1 MPIRIRLF
9 GAAREAAGARELE
22 LPLGPGARV
31 AEVKAALRAHPALAA
46 LAARAA
52 ISVNQSVAGDDVAV
66 GPGDELAMLP
76 PVSGGSGRCTLSA
89 TPLEVEAVVARVAG
103 PDAGGLVTFAGAVR
117 DHARGKSVE
126 KLEYEAYPGMAER
139 EMDVIAAEA
148 AERFG
153 GARVA
158 IAHRTGLLA
167 VGELAVVIAVA
178 APHRAE
184 AFEAC
189 RYAIDELKK
198 RVPIWKKEYAT
209 DGASWVDDR
218 P

>member
-9 GAAREAAGARELE
+9 GAAREAAGARELL
-22 LPLGPGARV
+22 LPLAAGVRV
-31 AEVKAALRAHPALAA
+31 SDVKAMLRAHPALAA

-52 ISVNQSVAGDDVAV
+52 IAVNEVVAGDDVTV
-66 GPGDELAMLP
+66 GPSDELALLP
-76 PVSGGSGRCTLSA
+76 PVSGGAGLCTLSS
-89 TPLEVEAVVARVAG
+89 TPLDVAAVVARVAG

-117 DHARGKSVE
+117 DRARGKTVE

-139 EMDVIAAEA
+139 EMEAIALEA

-167 VGELAVVIAVA
+167 VGELAVVIAAA

-184 AFEAC
+184 AFDAC

-198 RVPIWKKEYAT
+198 RVPIWKKEHAT